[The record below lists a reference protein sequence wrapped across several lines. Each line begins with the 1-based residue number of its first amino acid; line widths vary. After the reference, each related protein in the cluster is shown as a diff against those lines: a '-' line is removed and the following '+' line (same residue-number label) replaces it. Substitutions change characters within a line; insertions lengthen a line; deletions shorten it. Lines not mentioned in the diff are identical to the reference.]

1 LERFENFF
9 RSIAMRPNVKIAV
22 LVSLGAV
29 IAAVGFVIVRH
40 HEAAIVR
47 QDTCGKAEPGYW
59 YDPMRP
65 GEHFDKPG
73 KSPFMDMPLVPKCPE
88 PQSGTAAARAVAA
101 NAESKPQYWYDPM
114 HPAEHFGKPGKSPFM
129 DMQLVPKYAEDA
141 APGSIAVDSRVVQN
155 LGLRLAKVEQGSF
168 ARVVDTVGSVGVDE
182 HRIEA
187 VQVRQPGWVERLY
200 VRAAGDSVR
209 RGQILAGIYSPDLL
223 ATQQELLIA
232 LGANDPQLIEATRKR
247 LAQFGLSEAQIA
259 RIEKAQRAERR
270 VDYYAPFDGYVMD
283 LGARQGAEVQP
294 GTMLFQLAD
303 LSSVWVTAEVPETQ
317 AAWLKPGDRAEVEV
331 PALPGERFQGQ
342 VDYLYPEL
350 TQATRTLKV
359 RVVVK
364 NSRKHLRPGMFA
376 AAHFQRM
383 TQDRALTVPSES
395 VIKTG
400 MRSFVIVADD
410 DTHFRPSR
418 VRVGAEQG
426 GRSEILEGLTLGQN
440 VVASGQFLIDSE
452 ANLRGAFDNLAGSND
467 SKSEAAKP
475 MMMPAPSMQSPKA
488 SH

>member
-1 LERFENFF
+1 
-9 RSIAMRPNVKIAV
+9 MRLKVKIVLTACAV
-22 LVSLGAV
+22 AA
-29 IAAVGFVIVRH
+29 IAAFGFTVLRH
-40 HEAAIVR
+40 RDANVVR
-47 QDTCGKAEPGYW
+47 QNACGKAAPSYW

-65 GEHFDKPG
+65 SEHFDKPG
-73 KSPFMDMPLVPKCPE
+73 QSPFMDMPLVPKCSE
-88 PQSGTAAARAVAA
+88 PQSAAAAGGAGAA
-101 NAESKPQYWYDPM
+101 TAESKPQYWYDPM
-114 HPAEHFGKPGKSPFM
+114 HPAEHFDKPGKSPFM
-129 DMQLVPKYAEDA
+129 DMQLVPKYAKDA

-155 LGLRLAKVEQGSF
+155 LGLRLAKVEQGNF

-182 HRIEA
+182 HRIAA
-187 VQVRQPGWVERLY
+187 VQVRQPGWVERLD

-209 RGQILAGIYSPDLL
+209 RGQLLAGIYSPDLL

-232 LGANDPQLIEATRKR
+232 LGSNDPKLVEATRRR
-247 LAQFGLSEAQIA
+247 LALFGLSEAQIA
-259 RIEKAQRAERR
+259 RVEKTQQVERR

-294 GTMLFQLAD
+294 GSMLFQLAD
-303 LSSVWVTAEVPETQ
+303 LSSVWITAEVPETQ

-331 PALPGERFQGQ
+331 PALPGERFEGQ

-364 NSRKHLRPGMFA
+364 NPRRHLRPGMFA
-376 AAHFQRM
+376 AAHFHSM
-383 TQDRALTVPSES
+383 TQDHALTVPSES

-400 MRSFVIVADD
+400 TRSFVIVADD
-410 DTHFRPSR
+410 DTHFRPAR

-452 ANLRGAFDNLAGSND
+452 ANLRGAFDNLAGANESRG
-467 SKSEAAKP
+467 EGAEP
-475 MMMPAPSMQSPKA
+475 TMMPAPSMKSPNG
-488 SH
+488 SR

>member
-1 LERFENFF
+1 
-9 RSIAMRPNVKIAV
+9 MRRNVKIAL
-22 LVSLGAV
+22 LVCLGVA
-29 IAAVGFVIVRH
+29 IAAVGFVIFRH
-40 HEAAIVR
+40 RDAAAVR
-47 QDTCGKAEPGYW
+47 QDACGKAA
-59 YDPMRP
+59 
-65 GEHFDKPG
+65 
-73 KSPFMDMPLVPKCPE
+73 PKCPG
-88 PQSGTAAARAVAA
+88 PQGGTSAAGAA
-101 NAESKPQYWYDPM
+101 TAPTESKPQYWYDPM
-114 HPAEHFGKPGKSPFM
+114 HPAEHFDKAGKSPFM
-129 DMQLVPKYAEDA
+129 DMQLVPKYAQDT

-182 HRIEA
+182 HRIVA
-187 VQVRQPGWVERLY
+187 VQVRQPGWVERLE

-209 RGQILAGIYSPDLL
+209 RGQRLAGIYSPDLL

-232 LGANDPQLIEATRKR
+232 LGSNDPKLIEASRRR
-247 LAQFGLSEAQIA
+247 LALFGLSEAQID
-259 RIEKAQRAERR
+259 RVEKTQQVERR

-294 GTMLFQLAD
+294 GNMLFQLAD
-303 LSSVWVTAEVPETQ
+303 LSSVWITAEVPESQ

-331 PALPGERFQGQ
+331 PALPGERFEGQ

-364 NSRKHLRPGMFA
+364 NPRMHLRPGMFA
-376 AAHFQRM
+376 AAHFQSM
-383 TQDRALTVPSES
+383 AQNHALTVPSES

-410 DTHFRPSR
+410 DTHFHPTR

-426 GRSEILEGLTLGQN
+426 GRSEILQGLTLGQN

-452 ANLRGAFDNLAGSND
+452 ANLRGAFDNLAGS
-467 SKSEAAKP
+467 SESRGEGAEP
-475 MMMPAPSMQSPKA
+475 VMMPAPSMKPPTGSR
-488 SH
+488 

>member
-1 LERFENFF
+1 
-9 RSIAMRPNVKIAV
+9 MRLNAKTMV
-22 LVSLGAV
+22 LLVCLASVMAAGA
-29 IAAVGFVIVRH
+29 FVILRNPDV
-40 HEAAIVR
+40 AAAP
-47 QDTCGKAEPGYW
+47 QNNCGKARPVYW
-59 YDPMRP
+59 FDPMRP

-73 KSPFMDMPLVPKCPE
+73 KSPFMNMQLVPKCPE
-88 PQSGTAAARAVAA
+88 RKDAASAGDAA
-101 NAESKPQYWYDPM
+101 TGPAESKPQYWYDPM
-114 HPAEHFGKPGKSPFM
+114 RPAEHFDKPGKSPFM
-129 DMQLVPKYAEDA
+129 DMQLVPKYAKDA
-141 APGSIAVDSRVVQN
+141 SPGSIAVDSRVVQN
-155 LGLRLAKVEQGSF
+155 LGLRIAKVERGSF

-187 VQVRQPGWVERLY
+187 VQVRQPGWVERLD

-209 RGQILAGIYSPDLL
+209 RGQLLAGIYSPELL
-223 ATQQELLIA
+223 ATQEELLIA
-232 LGANDPQLIEATRKR
+232 LGSNDPKLIGAARQR
-247 LAQFGLSEAQIA
+247 LALFGLSDAQVA
-259 RIEKAQRAERR
+259 RVESNRQVERR

-294 GTMLFQLAD
+294 GMMLFQLAD
-303 LSSVWVTAEVPETQ
+303 LGSVWITAEVPETQ

-331 PALPGERFQGQ
+331 PALPAERFEGQ

-364 NSRKHLRPGMFA
+364 NQRNHLRPGMFA
-376 AAHFQRM
+376 SAHFRSM
-383 TQDRALTVPSES
+383 TQDHALTVPSES

-400 MRSFVIVADD
+400 TRSFVIVADD

-418 VRVGAEQG
+418 VRIGAEQG
-426 GRSEILEGLTLGQN
+426 GRSEILEGLSLGQN

-452 ANLRGAFDNLAGSND
+452 ANLRGAFDNLAGSNE
-467 SKSEAAKP
+467 SKSDDPKP
-475 MMMPAPSMQSPKA
+475 MMMPAPSMKSPTA

>member
-1 LERFENFF
+1 
-9 RSIAMRPNVKIAV
+9 MRPSLKVAL
-22 LVSLGAV
+22 LVCLGVVMAAIGLV
-29 IAAVGFVIVRH
+29 IFRHRDAAV
-40 HEAAIVR
+40 VR
-47 QDTCGKAEPGYW
+47 QDACGQAAPSYW

-65 GEHFDKPG
+65 SEHFDKPG
-73 KSPFMDMPLVPKCPE
+73 KSPFMDMQLMPKCSE
-88 PQSGTAAARAVAA
+88 TQGGTSTAEAVAA
-101 NAESKPQYWYDPM
+101 TAESKPQYWYDPM
-114 HPAEHFGKPGKSPFM
+114 RPAEHFDKPGKSPFM
-129 DMQLVPKYAEDA
+129 DMQLVPKYAKDA

-182 HRIEA
+182 HRIQA
-187 VQVRQPGWVERLY
+187 VQVRQPGWIERLD

-209 RGQILAGIYSPDLL
+209 RGQLLAGIYSPDLL

-232 LGANDPQLIEATRKR
+232 LGANDPQLIEAARRR
-247 LAQFGLSEAQIA
+247 LALFGLSETQIA
-259 RIEKAQRAERR
+259 RVEKTQQVERR

-303 LSSVWVTAEVPETQ
+303 LNGVWVTAEVPETQ

-331 PALPGERFQGQ
+331 PALPGERFEGQ

-364 NSRKHLRPGMFA
+364 NPYKHLRPGMFA
-376 AAHFQRM
+376 ATHFQSM
-383 TQDRALTVPSES
+383 TQDLALTVPSES

-400 MRSFVIVADD
+400 VRSFVIVADD
-410 DTHFRPSR
+410 DTHFRPTR

-452 ANLRGAFDNLAGSND
+452 ASLRGAFDNLVGSTE

-475 MMMPAPSMQSPKA
+475 MMMPAPSMKSPIG